1 MPTDIEARVQTLERE
16 MGEIRKVVLLGNGKP
31 SLVEQVATI
40 GTELRD
46 VKAILA
52 KLNSG
57 ISRLIWLILSSVIGQ
72 VLYAVFGKS
81 SL

>member
-31 SLVEQVATI
+31 SLVAEVASI
-40 GTELRD
+40 ETELKD
-46 VKAILA
+46 IKASLA
-52 KLNSG
+52 KLNNG
-57 ISRLIWLILSSVIGQ
+57 ISRVIWLVLSSVIGQ